1 MSEDKSR
8 PEEDLVDEARDA
20 AEEEGEIP
28 AGDDGETA
36 SAGKENGDATGDEL
50 AEARARAEDNWEALL
65 RARAEM
71 DNLRKRNARDLEQA
85 RKFALERFIKD
96 LLPVLDSLEQR
107 LEAAREQGRSEKL
120 VEGTEL
126 TLKMFAKVL
135 SEHGVEEVDPQG
147 EKFDPDVHEAMTMQP
162 SREHEPETVMMVLQK
177 GYVLNGCALRPGG
190 GGVSSAGRRECLK
203 RANTPPYRELVAARA
218 FCRRLDWT
226 RRIEKH

>member
-20 AEEEGEIP
+20 AEDEAQAATGDEGD
-28 AGDDGETA
+28 AA
-36 SAGKENGDATGDEL
+36 SAGDEGRATAGEEL
-50 AEARARAEDNWEALL
+50 AEARARAEENWEALL

-85 RKFALERFIKD
+85 RKFALERFVKD
-96 LLPVLDSLEQR
+96 LLPVLDSLEQG
-107 LEAAREQGRSEKL
+107 LEAAREQGGSEKL

-135 SEHGVEEVDPQG
+135 SEHGVEEVNPQG

-177 GYVLNGCALRPGG
+177 GYVLNGRLVRPARVVVASAPPDGG
-190 GGVSSAGRRECLK
+190 DA
-203 RANTPPYRELVAARA
+203 
-218 FCRRLDWT
+218 
-226 RRIEKH
+226 

>member
-20 AEEEGEIP
+20 AEEEERTS
-28 AGDDGETA
+28 ARDDGETP
-36 SAGKENGDATGDEL
+36 SAGNEDGDATGGEL
-50 AEARARAEDNWEALL
+50 AEARARAEENWEALL

-96 LLPVLDSLEQR
+96 LLPVLDSLEQG
-107 LEAAREQGRSEKL
+107 LEAAREQGGSEKL

-177 GYVLNGCALRPGG
+177 GYVLNGRLVRPARVVVASPPPDGG
-190 GGVSSAGRRECLK
+190 NA
-203 RANTPPYRELVAARA
+203 
-218 FCRRLDWT
+218 
-226 RRIEKH
+226 